1 MTGPSDAGAN
11 VLQKEE
17 AHAVL
22 QSLRQGVLLLR
33 VPVYPAERSAAYFFF
48 VCGGTCG
55 RIPRQSLSG
64 STKLFSVAARLT
76 ASSPDADDEFPVRSS
91 SFICQSNR
99 RTTDTF

>member
-33 VPVYPAERSAAYFFF
+33 VPVYPAERSAAYFFSC
-48 VCGGTCG
+48 VVA
-55 RIPRQSLSG
+55 PADESL
-64 STKLFSVAARLT
+64 A
-76 ASSPDADDEFPVRSS
+76 
-91 SFICQSNR
+91 NR
-99 RTTDTF
+99 